1 LLSDLHRPS
10 DLVRFSEGLPSTRF
24 AFVRFT
30 LLLSAGVWSFAMLVI
45 GLLMVFEWP
54 GRFGPIV
61 GGSTGG
67 LGGWLWPLA
76 GAAAAAAGEYVFV
89 MLLREMFPR
98 AAPSLI
104 RIASWTPWLVFA
116 VLGPIGVMMW
126 SNS

>member
-1 LLSDLHRPS
+1 M
-10 DLVRFSEGLPSTRF
+10 
-24 AFVRFT
+24 RFT

-61 GGSTGG
+61 GGGPGG

-76 GAAAAAAGEYVFV
+76 GAAAVAAGEYVFV

-98 AAPSLI
+98 AAPGLI
-104 RIASWTPWLVFA
+104 RIASWAPWMAFA

-126 SNS
+126 SNR